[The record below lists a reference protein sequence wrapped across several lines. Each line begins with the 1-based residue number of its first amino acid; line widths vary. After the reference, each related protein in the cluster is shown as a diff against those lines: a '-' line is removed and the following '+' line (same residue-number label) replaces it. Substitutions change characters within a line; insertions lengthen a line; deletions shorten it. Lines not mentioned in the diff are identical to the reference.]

1 MSEKAKRSPT
11 TVLAQGVDKDT
22 WKNGTTC
29 FFSLIAPKTKAM
41 ILIKTM
47 IAIALGNQLIG

>member
-11 TVLAQGVDKDT
+11 TVLAKAWIKTLGRMEPLA
-22 WKNGTTC
+22 

-47 IAIALGNQLIG
+47 IAIAFR